1 MNKIISDISDYIF
14 ISDEPDL
21 LTFTSI
27 LRPLVTFRHVVADYV
42 SFATTFFERTERCVD
57 IIR

>member
-1 MNKIISDISDYIF
+1 MNKIISDTSDYIF

-27 LRPLVTFRHVVADYV
+27 LRPLVTFRHVVADYDR
-42 SFATTFFERTERCVD
+42 SRRLFF
-57 IIR
+57 